1 MRYLYINIDTEV
13 APLWC
18 PEKKTFLAL
27 MTISDYI
34 RALQI
39 CRTQGVTVADLSL
52 RSINGNNNF
61 NFNNLILII

>member
-1 MRYLYINIDTEV
+1 MVDTEV

-27 MTISDYI
+27 MTIPDYI

-39 CRTQGVTVADLSL
+39 CRTQGITVADLSL
-52 RSINGNNNF
+52 RSINGM
-61 NFNNLILII
+61 